1 MPRAIPRQN
10 RIHDQRAM
18 TTISQCRLLHDINIQ
33 LHPQNVRE
41 PSPLSPHHWHEVFH
55 RTQEQQLQ
63 REAFYFYRSKF
74 ERRFHFEMEGNKT
87 YSIRLESWAT
97 EPDALARTIGGAVIQ
112 GSGVRSF
119 ESVDVPTQIQRAADT
134 AAKADI
140 ALVFKGT
147 TNEFESEG
155 YDRET
160 MDLTADQYKLISAV
174 SAQNR
179 NTVIVNYSGS
189 PVNMVTFVDDVAAI
203 LQCSFPGQEAGHS
216 MLES

>member
-1 MPRAIPRQN
+1 M
-10 RIHDQRAM
+10 
-18 TTISQCRLLHDINIQ
+18 
-33 LHPQNVRE
+33 
-41 PSPLSPHHWHEVFH
+41 
-55 RTQEQQLQ
+55 
-63 REAFYFYRSKF
+63 
-74 ERRFHFEMEGNKT
+74 
-87 YSIRLESWAT
+87 
-97 EPDALARTIGGAVIQ
+97 
-112 GSGVRSF
+112 
-119 ESVDVPTQIQRAADT
+119 DVPTQIQHAADA

-140 ALVFKGT
+140 ALVFTGR
-147 TNEFESEG
+147 TNEFKPEG

-216 MLES
+216 MLESWLGKQTRADVNACFGNWPTDDNDVIRYEKGIFGGYKHYDLPGAKAPLSPFGFGSQWRKNPIINAY